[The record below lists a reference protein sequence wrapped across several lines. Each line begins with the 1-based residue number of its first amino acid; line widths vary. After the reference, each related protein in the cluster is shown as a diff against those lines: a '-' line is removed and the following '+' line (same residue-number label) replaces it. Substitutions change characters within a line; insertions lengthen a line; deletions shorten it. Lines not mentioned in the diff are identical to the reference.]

1 MLSRSYDHDVLI
13 AKEKESQNLIDN
25 NVYTCVTDEGQN
37 YVESRWVLTEKD
49 DESGQKTIKAR
60 LVAKGFQ
67 DESDVRTDSP
77 TCDKSSVRLLFTVA
91 ATNQWK
97 VCSLDIKA
105 AFLQGRQLQREVY
118 VKPPPEFGTGILW
131 KLNKAMYG
139 LNDASREWY
148 LQVIESMKEM
158 HAQRS
163 AIDDA
168 IFYWKREGVLVAM
181 SSCHVDDFTL
191 TGTPALMDEIQ
202 TNIKQRFEIS
212 SESEGVFKYLGLEI
226 HQYDTCISMSQQRY
240 ISEIE
245 LLQIPDRSSDSNL
258 TNNEKRSLR
267 SLAGQLNWV
276 SSQSRPD
283 IAFGSCE
290 VNTSMTNGKVKDLS
304 RANKVIKQ
312 LKSDDVKIFFHD
324 LREIQELVCYSDA
337 SYASLPGG
345 ASQGAY
351 ILFLKGSNG
360 KYVPIAW
367 KSNKIRRTVKSTLA
381 AESLAMQE
389 GADHSYVIMALVKEI
404 TGRELILTMRT
415 DSDSLQKNLRT
426 TNKLTE
432 KRLNMDL
439 MVIREMVERKEIHNI
454 EWVPTDVQLAD
465 CMTKKGADK
474 KKLLQA
480 LSGRWEM

>member
-1 MLSRSYDHDVLI
+1 
-13 AKEKESQNLIDN
+13 
-25 NVYTCVTDEGQN
+25 
-37 YVESRWVLTEKD
+37 
-49 DESGQKTIKAR
+49 
-60 LVAKGFQ
+60 
-67 DESDVRTDSP
+67 
-77 TCDKSSVRLLFTVA
+77 
-91 ATNQWK
+91 
-97 VCSLDIKA
+97 
-105 AFLQGRQLQREVY
+105 
-118 VKPPPEFGTGILW
+118 
-131 KLNKAMYG
+131 
-139 LNDASREWY
+139 
-148 LQVIESMKEM
+148 
-158 HAQRS
+158 
-163 AIDDA
+163 
-168 IFYWKREGVLVAM
+168 
-181 SSCHVDDFTL
+181 
-191 TGTPALMDEIQ
+191 
-202 TNIKQRFEIS
+202 
-212 SESEGVFKYLGLEI
+212 
-226 HQYDTCISMSQQRY
+226 
-240 ISEIE
+240 
-245 LLQIPDRSSDSNL
+245 
-258 TNNEKRSLR
+258 
-267 SLAGQLNWV
+267 
-276 SSQSRPD
+276 
-283 IAFGSCE
+283 

-324 LREIQELVCYSDA
+324 LKEIQELVCYSDA